1 MMKKYISNI
10 KTKKR
15 MKGEGGKMRLLIL
28 FARLIKVIN
37 CNKRSELNYSFS

>member
-1 MMKKYISNI
+1 MTKKYISNI

-28 FARLIKVIN
+28 LKVIN
-37 CNKRSELNYSFS
+37 CNKRSEYNYSLS